1 MGRIG
6 CVVRATALS
15 LAVLSAPAVAEP
27 PRAIPGLEKINH
39 IVVIYL
45 ENRSFDHLYGAFPG
59 AEGIAH
65 AGAAALQVDENG
77 HPYER
82 LPAFNGPAIDASRP
96 SLKLPE
102 LPNKPFDLA
111 SFIPIDRPM
120 NAQFEKGNN
129 YYQAQQ
135 SINGGKMDRFVS
147 VSGSPT
153 MGYFD
158 GSLLP
163 MWRFARQ
170 FVLADHFFQ
179 AAFGGTA
186 MNHMLLFCACVP
198 AWPNAPVEITAQVD
212 NDGKLAKDGIISPD
226 GFMVNNLVAYADR
239 APLQST
245 PHIGDRMDAAKVS
258 WTWYSGDWN
267 KQKNR
272 DNKRPFLLFRNL
284 AVGTPGADAH
294 LRDDE
299 EFVNDLRR
307 GTLPSVSFVK
317 PAAFNEHPNQMS
329 GLLRDDTHTAELV
342 KAVQESAYWSDS
354 VIIVTYDEGHSFW
367 DHVAPPKVDRWGPG
381 RRIPAII
388 ISPFAKTGFVD
399 HTQYDTTSILKL
411 IETRFGLEPLGTRDA
426 AVADLTESLNLR

>member
-1 MGRIG
+1 MRQIG
-6 CVVRATALS
+6 CAVGATALS
-15 LAVLSAPAVAEP
+15 LALISATAVANP
-27 PRAIPGLEKINH
+27 PKVIPGLEKINH

-77 HPYER
+77 HPYEK
-82 LPAFNGPAIDASRP
+82 LPAFDGPAIDPSRP

-111 SFIPIDRPM
+111 SFISIDQPM
-120 NAQFEKGNN
+120 NAQFEKANN
-129 YYQAQQ
+129 FYQAQQ
-135 SINGGKMDRFVS
+135 SIDNGKMDRFVS

-170 FVLADHFFQ
+170 FALADHFFQ

-198 AWPNAPVEITAQVD
+198 TWPNAPAEITAQV
-212 NDGKLAKDGIISPD
+212 NDEGKLAKDGIISPD

-267 KQKNR
+267 KQKT
-272 DNKRPFLLFRNL
+272 
-284 AVGTPGADAH
+284 VITSG
-294 LRDDE
+294 
-299 EFVNDLRR
+299 
-307 GTLPSVSFVK
+307 PSCCSRT
-317 PAAFNEHPNQMS
+317 S
-329 GLLRDDTHTAELV
+329 R
-342 KAVQESAYWSDS
+342 S
-354 VIIVTYDEGHSFW
+354 V
-367 DHVAPPKVDRWGPG
+367 RPG
-381 RRIPAII
+381 RIFTSGMTRN
-388 ISPFAKTGFVD
+388 SS
-399 HTQYDTTSILKL
+399 TTSVAERCQACHLLSPPHSMNIPIRCLGFCATTL
-411 IETRFGLEPLGTRDA
+411 IPL
-426 AVADLTESLNLR
+426 SL